1 VQTINTTSLKGTE
14 LSFEFPD
21 SPFQESQFCLALHKS
36 GSVLFYNLIEEMAQA
51 VGKPCFAL
59 ETELF
64 TRGVALVD
72 CPLELMQMLERPGY
86 VFHGFRTQWI
96 LQYVRQFRNSR
107 KLILV
112 RDPRD
117 IAVSYYFSVTKSHT
131 IPDSGDV
138 RDKMLE
144 QRQQANQIDINTF
157 VKSGRCDFVLNN
169 MRNFSRLVDSDELCR
184 VYRYEDVIFKKR
196 EWVADI
202 NKVCGFDLDTGI
214 LNEIA
219 DRHDIRPDSERPDSH
234 IRQVSPGNF
243 RKHLDQD
250 AQNSLERRFR
260 PVFDFFGYQTETL
273 D

>member
-1 VQTINTTSLKGTE
+1 M
-14 LSFEFPD
+14 
-21 SPFQESQFCLALHKS
+21 
-36 GSVLFYNLIEEMAQA
+36 VLVYNLVGELADA
-51 VGKPCFAL
+51 VGKPHFAL

-64 TRGVALVD
+64 SRGVALVD
-72 CPLELMQMLERPGY
+72 CPLELMQVLEKPGY
-86 VFHGFRTQWI
+86 IFHGFRTQWI
-96 LQYVRQFRNSR
+96 LQYVRQFRNSM
-107 KLILV
+107 KLMLV

-144 QRQQANQIDINTF
+144 QRQQANQIDVNTF

-169 MRNFSRLVDSDELCR
+169 MRVFSRLVETDERCR

-202 NKVCGFDLDTGI
+202 AKTCGFSLDAQQ

-234 IRQVSPGNF
+234 IRQVTPGNF
-243 RKHLDQD
+243 RKHLDEE
-250 AQNSLERRFR
+250 AQNSLERRFK

-273 D
+273 G